1 MPAMEYTLM
10 GNIKKLKNENL
21 KTGMSLLSG
30 LLRLSNLFLSWLP
43 SSSLPITNL
52 IRQTQKIYLIF

>member
-1 MPAMEYTLM
+1 M

-43 SSSLPITNL
+43 SLSLPIKNL
-52 IRQTQKIYLIF
+52 IRKTQEIYLIF

>member
-10 GNIKKLKNENL
+10 GSIKKLINENL
-21 KTGMSLLSG
+21 KRPMCLLSG

-43 SSSLPITNL
+43 SLSLPITNL
-52 IRQTQKIYLIF
+52 IRKTQEIYLIF